1 MFHLLCITAS
11 DDFSLTIQSVL
22 PHVALITGG
31 DDKKCEGYSDKRL
44 DRNPTGAAQ
53 AKLEGQT
60 FTQGGDMEPERGIK
74 RVILSDGAIKHVVV
88 EDAMG
93 SERTLAAV
101 DYISEGIQPPLETL
115 PEVPAQ
121 EE

>member
-1 MFHLLCITAS
+1 
-11 DDFSLTIQSVL
+11 
-22 PHVALITGG
+22 
-31 DDKKCEGYSDKRL
+31 
-44 DRNPTGAAQ
+44 
-53 AKLEGQT
+53 
-60 FTQGGDMEPERGIK
+60 MEPECGIR

-93 SERTLAAV
+93 NERPLAAK

>member
-1 MFHLLCITAS
+1 MCYLLCITTS

-22 PHVALITGG
+22 PHGALITGG
-31 DDKKCEGYSDKRL
+31 YDKKCEGYSDKRL
-44 DRNPTGAAQ
+44 DRKPTSAAQ

-93 SERTLAAV
+93 NERTLAAV

>member
-1 MFHLLCITAS
+1 MI
-11 DDFSLTIQSVL
+11 
-22 PHVALITGG
+22 
-31 DDKKCEGYSDKRL
+31 KKCEGYSDKRL
-44 DRNPTGAAQ
+44 DRNLTSAAQ

-60 FTQGGDMEPERGIK
+60 FTPGGDMEPERGIK

-93 SERTLAAV
+93 NEHTLAAV

>member
-1 MFHLLCITAS
+1 
-11 DDFSLTIQSVL
+11 
-22 PHVALITGG
+22 
-31 DDKKCEGYSDKRL
+31 
-44 DRNPTGAAQ
+44 
-53 AKLEGQT
+53 
-60 FTQGGDMEPERGIK
+60 MEPERGIK

-93 SERTLAAV
+93 NERTLAAV
-101 DYISEGIQPPLETL
+101 DYISEGIPPPLETL